1 LPAPEILVEIHV
13 INAVGLIIVQ
23 TTWRQADRRRDRIE
37 TETVTGTTALMRRL
51 DELVRAIPGN
61 TPDPMAA
68 EG

>member
-1 LPAPEILVEIHV
+1 LPAPEILVEIQV

-37 TETVTGTTALMRRL
+37 TETVTGATALMRRL
-51 DELVRAIPGN
+51 DELVRAIAGK

-68 EG
+68 AG